1 MRRVSRALWLPA
13 LGAMLAAGS
22 VTSARAAER
31 MVVQGNVTYISGG
44 VGVHE
49 QEQLDGR
56 AGEFNLKLVFTLV
69 EGNYLADIG
78 VLVSDAKGRRIVEHQ
93 AGGPYFMAKLPAG
106 QYSVTATYDGRAL
119 TRKVSL
125 GARGL
130 RTEYFRW
137 PSNPETDFP
146 LPRERSE
153 EPRPAAR
160 PGAGNPRKRD
170 AGKNR

>member
-1 MRRVSRALWLPA
+1 MRRISRAMWLFA
-13 LGAMLAAGS
+13 LGTMLAAGS
-22 VTSARAAER
+22 VVPVRAAEQLIA
-31 MVVQGNVTYISGG
+31 QGKVTYISGG

-49 QEQLDGR
+49 QEQLNGR

-78 VLVSDAKGRRIVEHQ
+78 VLVSDAKGGRIVEHQ
-93 AGGPYFMAKLPAG
+93 ADGPFFMAKLPAG
-106 QYSVTATYDGRAL
+106 QYRVTATYDGRAL

-125 GARGL
+125 GAKGL

-146 LPRERSE
+146 LPRERLE

-160 PGAGNPRKRD
+160 PGRG
-170 AGKNR
+170 